1 MVSMMS
7 STAWLAVLWM
17 IMDFTEEY
25 KLLVKRYSAKRF
37 LKEFPDFDACH
48 LWTNCWRR
56 SIKVVQMDK
65 IPEVVKDSLLELLKI
80 DFVENMSLMCS
91 KMLFVCKILVY
102 CLVYVT
108 VCISPIIL
116 VLFLFSA
123 QIKFQILVTVAVF

>member
-1 MVSMMS
+1 M
-7 STAWLAVLWM
+7 
-17 IMDFTEEY
+17 
-25 KLLVKRYSAKRF
+25 
-37 LKEFPDFDACH
+37 
-48 LWTNCWRR
+48 
-56 SIKVVQMDK
+56 VQMDK